1 MYHFVALIEIWIAKQ
16 FCASN
21 QLTLGINKCKN
32 EDLQE
37 ELPHFLHTS
46 CHLV

>member
-1 MYHFVALIEIWIAKQ
+1 MHHWAFIEIWIAKH
-16 FCASN
+16 FRAGN

-37 ELPHFLHTS
+37 ELPHFLF
-46 CHLV
+46 